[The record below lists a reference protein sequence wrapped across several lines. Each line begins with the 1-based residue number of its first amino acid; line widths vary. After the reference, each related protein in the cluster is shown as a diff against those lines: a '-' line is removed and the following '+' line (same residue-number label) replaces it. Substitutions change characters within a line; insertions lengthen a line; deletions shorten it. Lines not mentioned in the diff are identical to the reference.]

1 MLAHRSATRSD
12 ALGWSGQANE
22 RKGMSIKFESAQQT
36 TIEDVSLT
44 MSSLEQEIL
53 SARTRLY
60 DCFPGGNDTFL
71 VLNESLQREVYP
83 RVNQVILGRYPQFE
97 QGAVLERSANNG
109 VLRMQMTGGE
119 FCGNATRSAAALI
132 AETFTNG
139 VSLASVADYSLIQR
153 DGSLLTFSL
162 EVSGADNLVSARV
175 SRDKQ
180 GWDVEI
186 GLPRMAGRDV
196 AFGVPLTL
204 AGERVECTVVSL
216 EGISHILIPDSEV
229 PFKNDQERFQL
240 MVADAI
246 SQLEWANKAAFGLIW
261 VKEGGDKVAIE
272 PVVYVK
278 SLQTCIYESACGS
291 GTIAVAL
298 AATPDGESRVMSVQQ
313 PSGAV
318 LTAKIDQ
325 ADSKGGIGA
334 TLRGPV
340 EIRGDLNEGAAENA
354 A

>member
-1 MLAHRSATRSD
+1 MKEKPC
-12 ALGWSGQANE
+12 ALNSKAP
-22 RKGMSIKFESAQQT
+22 KQT
-36 TIEDVSLT
+36 TIEDASLT
-44 MSSLEQEIL
+44 MSSLEQEIF

-71 VLNESLQREVYP
+71 VLNDSLQREVYP
-83 RVNQVILGRYPQFE
+83 RVNQVILERYPKFE

-132 AETFTNG
+132 AETFSSG
-139 VSLASVADYSLIQR
+139 ESLASVADYSLIQR
-153 DGSLLTFSL
+153 DGDVLAFSL
-162 EVSGADNLVSARV
+162 EVSGTDNLVSARV
-175 SRDKQ
+175 RPNNR

-186 GLPRMAGRDV
+186 NLPRMAGRDV
-196 AFGVPLTL
+196 AFGVPLSL
-204 AGERVECTVVSL
+204 AGERVECSVVNL
-216 EGISHILIPDSEV
+216 EGISHILIPGSEL
-229 PFKNDQERFQL
+229 PFKNDQDRFQL
-240 MVADAI
+240 MVADAV
-246 SQLEWANKAAFGLIW
+246 SQLGWGDNAAFGLIW
-261 VKEGGDKVAIE
+261 VTENGEQLSIE

-278 SLQTCIYESACGS
+278 SIQTCIYESACGS

-298 AATPDGESRVMSVQQ
+298 AGTPEGESGLVSVQQ

-325 ADSKGGIGA
+325 SHSEGGIGA

-340 EIRGDLNEGAAENA
+340 EIRGDLNERAAEKSA
-354 A
+354 